1 MKHLERNNNND
12 IPATHE
18 QREQVKVGAILV
30 LYNPNLDL
38 LQQCVDTLEQQVD
51 EVCVVDN
58 STSSHSS
65 FFCAYK
71 QKVCYIAN
79 MKNVGI
85 AAAQN
90 IGIEHFK
97 RLQFHFVLFSDQ
109 DSLSPQ
115 GLVQGLLTAYQ
126 HLSPI
131 IPIACIGPMP
141 INRTN
146 GKPYFCPQ
154 NVLKT
159 GQHEGVTYHQVHSII
174 SSYSFIPLKNF
185 EVVGNMREQLFIDF
199 VDDDWCWRALTYH
212 QMVSVLVP
220 NIRIEHELGVSSTF
234 MGRNI
239 SLSSPF
245 RMYYQ
250 TRNLLWMCR
259 QPYTP
264 TYWKRMNLKKLLIKF
279 VYYPL
284 FTHQRWA
291 YLKRMVQ
298 GVIDGLRTSLN

>member
-1 MKHLERNNNND
+1 
-12 IPATHE
+12 
-18 QREQVKVGAILV
+18 
-30 LYNPNLDL
+30 
-38 LQQCVDTLEQQVD
+38 
-51 EVCVVDN
+51 
-58 STSSHSS
+58 
-65 FFCAYK
+65 
-71 QKVCYIAN
+71 
-79 MKNVGI
+79 
-85 AAAQN
+85 
-90 IGIEHFK
+90 
-97 RLQFHFVLFSDQ
+97 
-109 DSLSPQ
+109 
-115 GLVQGLLTAYQ
+115 
-126 HLSPI
+126 
-131 IPIACIGPMP
+131 
-141 INRTN
+141 
-146 GKPYFCPQ
+146 
-154 NVLKT
+154 
-159 GQHEGVTYHQVHSII
+159 
-174 SSYSFIPLKNF
+174 
-185 EVVGNMREQLFIDF
+185 
-199 VDDDWCWRALTYH
+199 
-212 QMVSVLVP
+212 MVSVLVP